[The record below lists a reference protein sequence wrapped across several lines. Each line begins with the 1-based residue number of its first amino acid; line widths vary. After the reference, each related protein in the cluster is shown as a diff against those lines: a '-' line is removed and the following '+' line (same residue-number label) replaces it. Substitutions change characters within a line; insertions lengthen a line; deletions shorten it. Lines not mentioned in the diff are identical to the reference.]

1 MEWSDLRVFLAVA
14 RKGTLG
20 AAARQLGQTQP
31 TMGRRLRALETAVG
45 HVLFQRT
52 ANGLVLTDEAV
63 SVLTHAERI
72 EEEVLTFQRKLAGQ
86 EAQLEGM
93 LRVSSTDWFGTLLL
107 APALVEFGRR
117 HPSVAVE
124 VLTDARHYSLP
135 RREADVVF
143 RSQRFDEPEV
153 VARRLMHIPFALYGV
168 STSETPVPGDGTG
181 AHLIT
186 MDAIVPDLPDS
197 AWRKRHLPK
206 SVVAYQCN
214 NRLLQARLCAEGG
227 GLAILPRPLGDATPN
242 LVALAFDEPPPG
254 RDIYVGYHRDLRRLK
269 RLRTL
274 LDLIIERLAN

>member
-14 RKGTLG
+14 REGTLG

-31 TMGRRLRALETAVG
+31 TMGRRLRALEMAVG
-45 HVLFQRT
+45 HALFQRT
-52 ANGLVLTDEAV
+52 ADGFVLTDEAV
-63 SVLTHAERI
+63 AVLAHAERV
-72 EEEVLTFQRKLAGQ
+72 EEEVLTFQRKLAGR

-93 LRVSSTDWFGTLLL
+93 LRISSTDWFGTLLL
-107 APALVEFGRR
+107 APALAEFGRR

-124 VLTDARHYSLP
+124 VLTDPRHYSLP

-143 RSQRFDEPEV
+143 RSRCFDEPEV

-168 STSETPVPGDGTG
+168 STSRTPVPGDGLG
-181 AHLIT
+181 ARLIT
-186 MDAIVPDLPDS
+186 MDAVVPDLPDS
-197 AWRKRHLPK
+197 AWRQKHLPK
-206 SVVAYQCN
+206 STVAYQCN

-227 GLAILPRPLGDATPN
+227 GLAVLPCPLGEATPN

-274 LDLIIERLAN
+274 LDLVIERLAS